1 MFYYFL
7 ALFMGLAI
15 AMQSPI
21 NASLGRALQAS
32 PLIASLCSFFIG
44 TLCLL
49 LIAIINGE
57 LNITLFQNLPKQE
70 WWKFLGGVLGAFFVF
85 GTILIAPKIG
95 LVSMFIIMLVGQ
107 LLTSL
112 ILDSIGAFDLNTKAI
127 TWQKITGLVIILAGL
142 GLYFSKEI
150 KI

>member
-32 PLIASLCSFFIG
+32 PLVASLCSFFIG

-49 LIAIINGE
+49 LIAITNGE
-57 LNITLFQNLPKQE
+57 LNTTLFQNLPKQE